1 MLRGSFVELPPLTE
15 EIRTP
20 REYPSRPLVGVGAV
34 IVHDGRVALVRRGNP
49 PAKGQW
55 SIPGGLVR
63 VGETIKEA
71 VVREASEETSLEVEP
86 LDLVDLVERI
96 FPDKDGRIQY
106 HYVLADYVC
115 SVKAGVLTAASD
127 VSEAAWATLDEMPG
141 LKVPRV
147 TIEVIKKALQRLER
161 GFS

>member
-1 MLRGSFVELPPLTE
+1 MS
-15 EIRTP
+15 

-34 IVHDGRVALVRRGNP
+34 IVYKGRVALVRRAHP
-49 PAKGQW
+49 PAKGRW

-63 VGETIKEA
+63 VGETLKEA
-71 VVREASEETSLEVEP
+71 VVREASEETNLDVEP
-86 LDLVDLVERI
+86 LDLIEVVERI

-115 SVKAGVLTAASD
+115 SVRSGVLTPASD
-127 VSEAAWATLDEMPG
+127 VSEAAWVTLDEMPG

-147 TIEVIKKALQRLER
+147 TVEVIRKALQKLKRW
-161 GFS
+161 SS